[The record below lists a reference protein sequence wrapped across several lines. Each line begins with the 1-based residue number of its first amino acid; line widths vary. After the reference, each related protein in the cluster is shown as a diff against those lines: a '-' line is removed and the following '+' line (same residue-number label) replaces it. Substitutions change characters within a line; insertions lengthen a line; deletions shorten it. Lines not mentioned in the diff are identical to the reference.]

1 MRTLHGSVKQN
12 TLQKMDSIVS
22 MIQNLFK
29 MSKWKEWDIQIE
41 NKPEKLES
49 RRLAVPE
56 LIHKEGDDQK
66 LFCSERL
73 LKQMP
78 VFNSNALS
86 QKQIVVFYDE

>member
-1 MRTLHGSVKQN
+1 
-12 TLQKMDSIVS
+12 
-22 MIQNLFK
+22 
-29 MSKWKEWDIQIE
+29 MSKWKEWDIQVE
-41 NKPEKLES
+41 NQPEKLES

-86 QKQIVVFYDE
+86 

>member
-1 MRTLHGSVKQN
+1 
-12 TLQKMDSIVS
+12 
-22 MIQNLFK
+22 

-56 LIHKEGDDQK
+56 LIHKEGDGQK

-73 LKQMP
+73 LK
-78 VFNSNALS
+78 
-86 QKQIVVFYDE
+86 